1 MSSATALQ
9 FAISLHLANIPADLR
24 GEARKKRRPVACGN
38 VNPNAQSPVLLHAI
52 VALAMAPAPDQCH
65 INMTHVP
72 RLKHSSQVASVFT
85 DSCPQGL
92 AYRNLKL
99 NQSLIKFLKKRVAN
113 QTPPWIFSLGG
124 VIFSSW
130 CVNAVASPLLAC
142 DDTLGVCVYKGV
154 FVSMWTEDE
163 EEESPPPDI
172 TWGQPHSD
180 TAFFDDDIPAN
191 VTAVVGHKAELPCR
205 VHNLDTEDVSWIR
218 QRDLHILTVGIF
230 TYTSDERFKVFHPE
244 KSDIWNLEIS
254 SVTFRD
260 AGVYECQVSTS
271 PKIFLP
277 VLLGV
282 EVQQAKILGPGEVY
296 IKNGST
302 ISLICTVNTHSE
314 NVGVVTW
321 FRNNAELDYDSPRIT
336 DFSSRG
342 GVSIEIEKT
351 LSRTTSKL
359 YITRAIKKDSGN
371 YTCAPQFAEAASA
384 IVHVVNGE
392 ESAAV
397 QTGNSVTLQSD
408 VRLLGL
414 SMMAFSLLITR

>member
-1 MSSATALQ
+1 MATSKFVIAV
-9 FAISLHLANIPADLR
+9 FISF
-24 GEARKKRRPVACGN
+24 
-38 VNPNAQSPVLLHAI
+38 
-52 VALAMAPAPDQCH
+52 
-65 INMTHVP
+65 
-72 RLKHSSQVASVFT
+72 VFF
-85 DSCPQGL
+85 G
-92 AYRNLKL
+92 
-99 NQSLIKFLKKRVAN
+99 
-113 QTPPWIFSLGG
+113 
-124 VIFSSW
+124 
-130 CVNAVASPLLAC
+130 PLL
-142 DDTLGVCVYKGV
+142 TQG
-154 FVSMWTEDE
+154 TE
-163 EEESPPPDI
+163 EEEEEAPPPDI

-180 TAFFDDDIPAN
+180 TAYFDDDIPAN

-205 VHNLDTEDVSWIR
+205 VHNLDKEDVSWIR

-277 VLLGV
+277 ILLGV
-282 EVQQAKILGPGEVY
+282 EVQQAKILGPSEVY

-314 NVGVVTW
+314 NVGVVSW
-321 FRNNAELDYDSPRIT
+321 FRNNAELNYESPRIT

-371 YTCAPQFAEAASA
+371 YTCAPQFAEAASV

-408 VRLLGL
+408 ARVLGL
-414 SMMAFSLLITR
+414 SLVLFSLLVTR